1 MADSNTNRRN
11 FVKAA
16 GVAGI
21 AGLAGCS
28 GGSNS
33 DDGNLIWTTTSEGS
47 GGYQGATGMA
57 AVVNENSDDVY
68 MEART
73 SDGTDAN
80 IGRLQREEAQVAYNQ
95 NYTVQRVHQGIE
107 PFDQL
112 SFNINQLLHF
122 LDTDWIF
129 VTANEDLTS
138 LADIQSDTRVS
149 PTQEGAGTAPYLE
162 LGLDYAVDDYDRV
175 SVAYTQQSGP
185 MQEGRLDVG
194 ALPIINGN
202 IEASYVE
209 EQKSSVDLRVLEWP
223 DDAVSELEDES
234 LLEVSQLDMT
244 GFEGYAHTP
253 DEVTTLRLSYNWVVR
268 NDIDYDTLTE
278 ALTILYENRE
288 GLAEYHDLLAFM
300 QEPEYWVESSYQDV
314 PFHPAAADLYE
325 EWGIWSDDFVR
336 GEE

>member
-1 MADSNTNRRN
+1 
-11 FVKAA
+11 
-16 GVAGI
+16 
-21 AGLAGCS
+21 
-28 GGSNS
+28 
-33 DDGNLIWTTTSEGS
+33 
-47 GGYQGATGMA
+47 
-57 AVVNENSDDVY
+57 
-68 MEART
+68 MERT
-73 SDGTDAN
+73 RISDGYSARKRRSRTT
-80 IGRLQREEAQVAYNQ
+80 RTTPYNAFI
-95 NYTVQRVHQGIE
+95 RGIE
-107 PFDQL
+107 PFDQQL
-112 SFNINQLLHF
+112 SFDINQLLHF

-162 LGLDYAVDDYDRV
+162 LGLDYAVDDYDRISV
-175 SVAYTQQSGP
+175 SYTQQSGP

-223 DDAVSELEDES
+223 DDAVSELEDDS

-325 EWGIWSDDFVR
+325 EWGASGAMTSYAAERSKESNDCRPSDNND
-336 GEE
+336 ECCP